1 MLHPACDHAPDN
13 MFGRDSLMPNEEFLL
28 ANGQVGTVEHLR
40 RQYQKAIAPTFRAA
54 VERVTGRAVRGFSS
68 HVELADDPFMVEI
81 FRLEPR

>member
-1 MLHPACDHAPDN
+1 
-13 MFGRDSLMPNEEFLL
+13 MPNEEFLL

-54 VERVTGRAVRGFSS
+54 VERATGRAVRCFSS
-68 HVELADDPFMVEI
+68 DVELADDPFMVEI

>member
-1 MLHPACDHAPDN
+1 
-13 MFGRDSLMPNEEFLL
+13 MPNEEFLL